1 MNRSV
6 KRFNKNFLLIFNIF
20 VFKVQWLVSRS
31 VLSISPQQ
39 LGELRVLRKTPQGS
53 DLSQPLLSTRA
64 LQPLNDRVVR
74 SSFIWH

>member
-6 KRFNKNFLLIFNIF
+6 KRFNKIFLLIFNIF
-20 VFKVQWLVSRS
+20 VFKVQWLVSHS
-31 VLSISPQQ
+31 VLSISQNQ
-39 LGELRVLRKTPQGS
+39 LGRLRVLRKTPQGS

-64 LQPLNDRVVR
+64 LQPLNDRIVR